1 MISVEQY
8 RTYVGNLKRTLDA
21 LPLELIEATV
31 EQIHLARVNQRQV
44 FIMGNGGSAATASHF
59 ACDLGKNTV
68 MAGFPRLRV
77 QSLNDNM
84 AFFSACA
91 NDYGYDTVFAEQLT
105 NFIQP
110 EDVVL
115 AISASGNSANVLK
128 AVQVA
133 RAGGAFTI
141 GWSGYQGGK
150 LAKMV
155 DLPIVIPSDSIEQI
169 EDIHLMMA
177 HMVTVSM
184 RKAAQNGFLL
194 NHNQAFP
201 AVMTDPV
208 VVVAR

>member
-1 MISVEQY
+1 MTSVEQY
-8 RTYVGNLKRTLDA
+8 RSYIVDIKRTIDA
-21 LPLELIEATV
+21 LALELIEATV
-31 EQIHLARVNQRQV
+31 EQIHLARINQRQV

-68 MAGFPRLRV
+68 MAGVPRLRV
-77 QSLNDNM
+77 QALNDNM

-105 NFIQP
+105 NFVQP

-133 RAGGAFTI
+133 RTCGAFTI

-177 HMVTVSM
+177 HMVTVSV

-194 NHNQAFP
+194 NTDQPIPTMMADR
-201 AVMTDPV
+201 MTV
-208 VVVAR
+208 KR

>member
-1 MISVEQY
+1 MTSVEQY
-8 RTYVGNLKRTLDA
+8 RMYVGDLKRTLDA
-21 LPLELIEATV
+21 LALELIEATV
-31 EQIHLARVNQRQV
+31 EQIHLARVNHRQV

-91 NDYGYDTVFAEQLT
+91 NDYGYDTVFAEQLA
-105 NFIQP
+105 NFVQP

-133 RAGGAFTI
+133 RACGAFTI

-177 HMVTVSM
+177 HMVTVSV

-194 NHNQAFP
+194 NGDQP
-201 AVMTDPV
+201 IPTVIVDQV
-208 VVVAR
+208 SVKR

>member
-1 MISVEQY
+1 MSSVDQY
-8 RTYVGNLKRTLDA
+8 RTYILDLKRTIDLLA
-21 LPLELIEATV
+21 LELIEATV

-77 QSLNDNM
+77 QALNDNM

-91 NDYGYDTVFAEQLT
+91 NDYGYETVFAEQLA
-105 NFIQP
+105 NFVQP
-110 EDVVL
+110 DDVIL

-128 AVQVA
+128 AVQFA
-133 RAGGAFTI
+133 RSCGAFTI

-155 DLPIVIPSDSIEQI
+155 DLPVVIPSDSIEQI

-177 HMVTVSM
+177 HMVTVAM

-194 NHNQAFP
+194 NIAQPFQ
-201 AVMTDPV
+201 TL
-208 VVVAR
+208 VAN

>member
-8 RTYVGNLKRTLDA
+8 RTYVDNLKRTLDA

-177 HMVTVSM
+177 HMVTVSV

-208 VVVAR
+208 VVAR

>member
-1 MISVEQY
+1 MTSVEQY
-8 RTYVGNLKRTLDA
+8 RTYLSDLKRTVDLLA
-21 LPLELIEATV
+21 LELIEATV
-31 EQIHLARVNQRQV
+31 EQIHLARINHRQL

-77 QSLNDNM
+77 QSLNDNI
-84 AFFSACA
+84 AVFSAYA
-91 NDYGYDTVFAEQLT
+91 NDYGYDTVFAEQLA
-105 NFIQP
+105 NFVQP

-115 AISASGNSANVLK
+115 AISTSGNSANVLK

-133 RAGGAFTI
+133 RACGAFTI

-155 DLPIVIPSDSIEQI
+155 DLPIVVPSDSIEQI

-177 HMVTVSM
+177 HMVTISV
-184 RKAAQNGFLL
+184 RKAAQSGFLL
-194 NHNQAFP
+194 HVEQPVP
-201 AVMTDPV
+201 AALAEQIRVKQ
-208 VVVAR
+208 

>member
-1 MISVEQY
+1 MTSVEQY
-8 RTYVGNLKRTLDA
+8 RTYISDLKRTIDA
-21 LPLELIEATV
+21 LALELIEATV
-31 EQIHLARVNQRQV
+31 EQIHLARINQRQL

-105 NFIQP
+105 NFVQP
-110 EDVVL
+110 ADVVL

-133 RAGGAFTI
+133 RTCGAFTI

-177 HMVTVSM
+177 HMVTVSV

-194 NHNQAFP
+194 NSEQPIPTVIAEK
-201 AVMTDPV
+201 VMV
-208 VVVAR
+208 KR

>member
-177 HMVTVSM
+177 HMVTVSV
-184 RKAAQNGFLL
+184 RQAAQNGFLL
-194 NHNQAFP
+194 NHNQAFS
-201 AVMTDPV
+201 AVMADPV
-208 VVVAR
+208 VVAR

>member
-1 MISVEQY
+1 MTSVEQY
-8 RTYVGNLKRTLDA
+8 RTYIVDIKRTMDA
-21 LPLELIEATV
+21 LALELIEATV

-68 MAGFPRLRV
+68 MAGVPRLRV
-77 QSLNDNM
+77 QALNDNM

-105 NFIQP
+105 NFVQP

-133 RAGGAFTI
+133 RTCGAFTI

-150 LAKMV
+150 LAKLV
-155 DLPIVIPSDSIEQI
+155 DLPLVVPSDSIEQI
-169 EDIHLMMA
+169 EDMHLMMA
-177 HMVTVSM
+177 HMVTVSV
-184 RKAAQNGFLL
+184 RKAAQNGFLI
-194 NHNQAFP
+194 NSDQPIPTVIADRV
-201 AVMTDPV
+201 AVK
-208 VVVAR
+208 R

>member
-177 HMVTVSM
+177 HMVTVSV
-184 RKAAQNGFLL
+184 RQAAQNGFLL

-208 VVVAR
+208 VVAR

>member
-91 NDYGYDTVFAEQLT
+91 NDYGYDSVFAEQLT

-177 HMVTVSM
+177 HMVTVSV
-184 RKAAQNGFLL
+184 RQAAQNGFLL
-194 NHNQAFP
+194 NHNQAFS
-201 AVMTDPV
+201 AVMADPV
-208 VVVAR
+208 VVAR

>member
-1 MISVEQY
+1 MTSVEQY
-8 RTYVGNLKRTLDA
+8 RTYVSDLKRTVDLLALD
-21 LPLELIEATV
+21 LIEATV
-31 EQIHLARVNQRQV
+31 EQIQLARINHRQL

-84 AFFSACA
+84 AVFSACA
-91 NDYGYDTVFAEQLT
+91 NDYGYDTVFAEQLA
-105 NFIQP
+105 NFVQP

-133 RAGGAFTI
+133 RACGAFTI

-150 LAKMV
+150 LAKLV
-155 DLPIVIPSDSIEQI
+155 DLPIVVPSDSIEQI
-169 EDIHLMMA
+169 EDIHLIMA
-177 HMVTVSM
+177 HMITVSV
-184 RKAAQNGFLL
+184 RKAAQTGFLL
-194 NHNQAFP
+194 PAEQPIP
-201 AVMTDPV
+201 AVLAEPIRV
-208 VVVAR
+208 KR

>member
-1 MISVEQY
+1 MNSVEQY
-8 RTYVGNLKRTLDA
+8 RTYLSDLKRTVDLLA
-21 LPLELIEATV
+21 LELIEATV
-31 EQIHLARVNQRQV
+31 EQIHLARINHRQL

-84 AFFSACA
+84 AVFAAYA
-91 NDYGYDTVFAEQLT
+91 NDYGYDTVFAEQLA
-105 NFIQP
+105 NFVQP

-115 AISASGNSANVLK
+115 AISTSGNSANVLK

-133 RAGGAFTI
+133 RACGAFTI

-155 DLPIVIPSDSIEQI
+155 DLPIVVPSDSIEQI

-177 HMVTVSM
+177 HMVTISV
-184 RKAAQNGFLL
+184 RKAAQTGFLL
-194 NHNQAFP
+194 Q
-201 AVMTDPV
+201 VEQPV
-208 VVVAR
+208 PVALVEQVRVKR

>member
-1 MISVEQY
+1 M
-8 RTYVGNLKRTLDA
+8 
-21 LPLELIEATV
+21 
-31 EQIHLARVNQRQV
+31 
-44 FIMGNGGSAATASHF
+44 
-59 ACDLGKNTV
+59 
-68 MAGFPRLRV
+68 
-77 QSLNDNM
+77 
-84 AFFSACA
+84 
-91 NDYGYDTVFAEQLT
+91 
-105 NFIQP
+105 
-110 EDVVL
+110 L

-177 HMVTVSM
+177 HMVTVSV

>member
-105 NFIQP
+105 NFI
-110 EDVVL
+110 
-115 AISASGNSANVLK
+115 
-128 AVQVA
+128 
-133 RAGGAFTI
+133 
-141 GWSGYQGGK
+141 
-150 LAKMV
+150 
-155 DLPIVIPSDSIEQI
+155 
-169 EDIHLMMA
+169 
-177 HMVTVSM
+177 
-184 RKAAQNGFLL
+184 
-194 NHNQAFP
+194 
-201 AVMTDPV
+201 
-208 VVVAR
+208 

>member
-1 MISVEQY
+1 MTSVEQY
-8 RTYVGNLKRTLDA
+8 RSYIVDIKRTIDA
-21 LPLELIEATV
+21 LALELIEATV
-31 EQIHLARVNQRQV
+31 EQIHLARINQRQV

-68 MAGFPRLRV
+68 MAGVPRLRV
-77 QSLNDNM
+77 QALNDNM

-105 NFIQP
+105 NFVQP

-133 RAGGAFTI
+133 RTCGAFTI

-177 HMVTVSM
+177 HMVTMSV

-194 NHNQAFP
+194 NTDQP
-201 AVMTDPV
+201 IPTVMVDRMTV
-208 VVVAR
+208 KR

>member
-1 MISVEQY
+1 MTSVEQY
-8 RTYVGNLKRTLDA
+8 RTYFVDIKRTMDLLA
-21 LPLELIEATV
+21 LELIEATV
-31 EQIHLARVNQRQV
+31 EQIHLARINQRQL

-77 QSLNDNM
+77 QALNDNM

-91 NDYGYDTVFAEQLT
+91 NDYGYDTVFAEQLA
-105 NFIQP
+105 NFVQP
-110 EDVVL
+110 DDVVL
-115 AISASGNSANVLK
+115 AISASGNSANILK
-128 AVQVA
+128 AVQFA
-133 RAGGAFTI
+133 RACGAFTI

-169 EDIHLMMA
+169 EDLHLMMA
-177 HMVTVSM
+177 HMVTVSL

-194 NHNQAFP
+194 NTSQPLP
-201 AVMTDPV
+201 A
-208 VVVAR
+208 VVAR

>member
-1 MISVEQY
+1 MTSVEQY
-8 RTYVGNLKRTLDA
+8 RSYLADIKRTLDA
-21 LPLELIEATV
+21 LALELIEATV
-31 EQIHLARVNQRQV
+31 EQIHLARIHQRQV

-68 MAGFPRLRV
+68 MAGVPRLRV
-77 QSLNDNM
+77 QALNDNM

-105 NFIQP
+105 NFVRP

-133 RAGGAFTI
+133 RACGAFTI

-155 DLPIVIPSDSIEQI
+155 DLPIVVPSDSIEQI

-177 HMVTVSM
+177 HMVTVSV

-194 NHNQAFP
+194 NSDQPFP
-201 AVMTDPV
+201 TVMADRIV
-208 VVVAR
+208 VER

>member
-115 AISASGNSANVLK
+115 AISASGYSANVLK

-177 HMVTVSM
+177 HMVTVSV

>member
-1 MISVEQY
+1 
-8 RTYVGNLKRTLDA
+8 
-21 LPLELIEATV
+21 
-31 EQIHLARVNQRQV
+31 
-44 FIMGNGGSAATASHF
+44 
-59 ACDLGKNTV
+59 
-68 MAGFPRLRV
+68 
-77 QSLNDNM
+77 M

-105 NFIQP
+105 NFVQP

-133 RAGGAFTI
+133 RTCGAFTI

-177 HMVTVSM
+177 HMVTMSV

-194 NHNQAFP
+194 NTDQP
-201 AVMTDPV
+201 IPTVMVDRMTV
-208 VVVAR
+208 KR

>member
-177 HMVTVSM
+177 HMVTVSV

-208 VVVAR
+208 VVAR